1 MRSFLKIFLPWSFF
15 LGIGIAIW
23 VSNAHRPD
31 SANGFSGTTSAEA
44 KPDTVSIDPVCH
56 MEVTPA
62 WGIRAE
68 HEGTSW
74 YFCTEHCRD
83 RFVATP
89 EQFLGDR
96 CLVCGELNS
105 ASAVTAT
112 YLQKS
117 YRLCNEQH
125 RQEFKADPASFFM
138 HTMWGIRPWMYYLSI
153 GLVLVVSFGAFEWL
167 ERLFARQSSLF
178 LSELPVVGQSEEPH
192 ATDRIDLLQNRWVK
206 KIATSRVLRFGVQ
219 FVVVV
224 LFFLVI
230 AAGLFGNQNPALNIA
245 PILTW
250 TVWWGGLI
258 ILIMF
263 AGKAWC
269 WMCPWD
275 AVAGW
280 MEKLRFWRKTDSG
293 LGLDL
298 KWPKTLRNVG
308 LATVLFVGLTWIE
321 LGFGVTMKPRVTA
334 WLAIAM
340 LLMAIVSAFLF
351 ERKGFCRYGCLVG
364 RVSGLYAMFSGVE
377 VRAKAQS
384 VCRTCP
390 GKECVNGSETAYGC
404 PTFLFPGYLASNT
417 YCIQCGECVQACP
430 EDNLT
435 VNLRPWGADLVSN
448 HRARSDEAYLALLML
463 SITGFHGLTMTAN
476 WGKLTTWLSS
486 SVSASHLIAF
496 SLGMTILMLAPILIY
511 AVLVWISYRLGV
523 AAGSLRSGQSV
534 GALGSVGAQ
543 AIPPAKQLTYHDYF
557 VKYAYALLPIALFYH
572 LAHNMEHLL
581 MEGPKVVALI
591 SDPFGWNWNLFGT
604 AHWSIPPL
612 VSLDVLWI
620 VQIALVLVGH
630 VYSLWVA
637 QKTSMR
643 LFGNQKS
650 AFRSQL
656 PMLAGMIAFS
666 VFSLWLLKQPMEMRT
681 SAM

>member
-1 MRSFLKIFLPWSFF
+1 MRSFLKLFLPWSFF
-15 LGIGIAIW
+15 IGIGIAIW
-23 VSNAHRPD
+23 VSNAQTVTPSRHGGAA
-31 SANGFSGTTSAEA
+31 SSHATSGDDA
-44 KPDTVSIDPVCH
+44 KTVQIDPVCH

-62 WGIRAE
+62 WGIHAQHDSR
-68 HEGTSW
+68 SW
-74 YFCTEHCRD
+74 YFCTEHCRE
-83 RFVATP
+83 RFVAEP
-89 EQFLGDR
+89 AAFLGDR
-96 CLVCGELNS
+96 CIVCGELNS
-105 ASAVTAT
+105 ADAVTAT
-112 YLQKS
+112 YLEKP
-117 YRLCNEQH
+117 YRLCSEEH
-125 RQEFKADPASFFM
+125 RRDFKADPASFFM
-138 HTMWGIRPWMYYLSI
+138 HTMWGITPWMYYVSI
-153 GLVLVVSFGAFEWL
+153 GIVLVVSFGTFEWL
-167 ERLFARQSSLF
+167 ERLLGRKSGFVA
-178 LSELPVVGQSEEPH
+178 ELPVVGVSDETPQS
-192 ATDRIDLLQNRWVK
+192 DRIDLLQNRWVK
-206 KIATSRVLRFGVQ
+206 KLATSRGLRFGIQ
-219 FVVVV
+219 LVVVV

-250 TVWWGGLI
+250 TVWWGGLV

-280 MEKLRFWRKTDSG
+280 MEKLRFWKKADEG
-293 LGLDL
+293 LGLEM
-298 KWPKTLRNVG
+298 KWPKVLRNVG
-308 LATVLFVGLTWIE
+308 VATILFVGLTWIE

-340 LLMAIVSAFLF
+340 LLMAIASAFLF

-364 RVSGLYAMFSGVE
+364 RVSGLYAMFSSVE
-377 VRAKAQS
+377 VRSRDQS
-384 VCRTCP
+384 VCRSCP
-390 GKECVNGSETAYGC
+390 GKECVTGSETAYGC

-435 VNLRPWGADLVSN
+435 VNLRPWGTDLVSD

-476 WGKLTTWLSS
+476 WGKLTGWLAGAF
-486 SVSASHLIAF
+486 SASHLIAF

-511 AVLVWISYRLGV
+511 AALVWISYRCGIT
-523 AAGSLRSGQSV
+523 QQ
-534 GALGSVGAQ
+534 ALARK
-543 AIPPAKQLTYHDYF
+543 PLTYHDYF

-620 VQIALVLVGH
+620 VQIVLVLVGH

-637 QKTSMR
+637 QKTSIR
-643 LFGNQKS
+643 LFGDHRS

>member
-15 LGIGIAIW
+15 IGIGIAIW
-23 VSNAHRPD
+23 VSNAPRPD
-31 SANGFSGTTSAEA
+31 PANGHAGDKTSAEA
-44 KPDTVSIDPVCH
+44 QPDAVQIDPVCH

-62 WGIRAE
+62 WGFRAE
-68 HEGTSW
+68 HDGRSW
-74 YFCTEHCRD
+74 YFCTEHCRE
-83 RFVATP
+83 RFEATP

-105 ASAVTAT
+105 PAAVTAT

-117 YRLCNEQH
+117 YRLCSEEH
-125 RQEFKADPASFFM
+125 RHQFKADPASFFM
-138 HTMWGIRPWMYYLSI
+138 HTMWGIRPWMYYTSI
-153 GLVLVVSFGAFEWL
+153 ALVLVVSFGAFEWL
-167 ERLFARQSSLF
+167 ERMFARRSPRF
-178 LSELPVVGQSEEPH
+178 VAELPVIGQADNP
-192 ATDRIDLLQNRWVK
+192 AKDDRLDILQAGWLKRL
-206 KIATSRVLRFGVQ
+206 ATSRVLRFGAQ
-219 FVVVV
+219 LTVVV

-245 PILTW
+245 PLLTW
-250 TVWWGGLI
+250 TVWWGGLV

-280 MEKLRFWRKTDSG
+280 MEKLRFWRKADEG
-293 LGLDL
+293 LGLGL
-298 KWPKTLRNVG
+298 KWPKALRNVA
-308 LATVLFVGLTWIE
+308 LATLLFVGLTWIE

-351 ERKGFCRYGCLVG
+351 ERKSFCRYGCLVG

-377 VRAKAQS
+377 VRAKERS

-417 YCIQCGECVQACP
+417 YCIQCGECLQACP

-435 VNLRPWGADLVSN
+435 VNLRPWGADLVTD

-476 WGKLTTWLSS
+476 WGKLISWLSGAF
-486 SVSASHLIAF
+486 SASHLIAF

-511 AVLVWISYRLGV
+511 AALVGISYRFGV
-523 AAGSLRSGQSV
+523 AGPSGASLIPADSV
-534 GALGSVGAQ
+534 GARRSVS
-543 AIPPAKQLTYHDYF
+543 PRPLSYHDYF

-572 LAHNMEHLL
+572 LAHNIEHLL
-581 MEGPKVVALI
+581 MEGPKIVALI

-620 VQIALVLVGH
+620 VQIALVLIGH

-637 QKTSMR
+637 QKTSQR
-643 LFGNQKS
+643 LFENQTS

-656 PMLAGMIAFS
+656 PMLIGMIAFS

>member
-1 MRSFLKIFLPWSFF
+1 MRAYFKIFLPWSFF
-15 LGIGIAIW
+15 LGLGIAVW
-23 VSNAHRPD
+23 VSNSSGHETTGGAGGQAASQ
-31 SANGFSGTTSAEA
+31 SAD
-44 KPDTVSIDPVCH
+44 KQVHIDPVCH

-62 WGIRAE
+62 WGFHAR
-68 HEGTSW
+68 HDGHDW
-74 YFCTEHCRD
+74 YFCTKHCR
-83 RFVATP
+83 
-89 EQFLGDR
+89 EQFEVSPGEFLGDR
-96 CLVCGELNS
+96 CVVCGELNG
-105 ASAVTAT
+105 ADGVTAT
-112 YLQKS
+112 YLEKS
-117 YRLCNEQH
+117 YRLCGDDH
-125 RQEFKADPASFFM
+125 RREFKADPASFFM
-138 HTMWGIRPWMYYLSI
+138 HTMWGIEPWMYYLSI
-153 GLVLVVSFGAFEWL
+153 SLVLVVSFGTFEWL
-167 ERLFARQSSLF
+167 ERLFGARSQF
-178 LSELPVVGQSEEPH
+178 VAELPVVASTT
-192 ATDRIDLLQNRWVK
+192 AAKSDRIDLLQNSFFK
-206 KIATSRVLRFGVQ
+206 AAATSRVLRFVIQ
-219 FVVVV
+219 AIVVV

-250 TVWWGGLI
+250 TVWWGGLV

-280 MEKLRFWRKTDSG
+280 MEKLRFWKKTNHG

-298 KWPKTLRNVG
+298 KWPKALRNIA
-308 LATVLFVGLTWIE
+308 LATFLFVGLTWIE

-351 ERKGFCRYGCLVG
+351 ERKGFCRYACLVG
-364 RVSGLYAMFSGVE
+364 RVSGLYAMFSSVE
-377 VRAKAQS
+377 VRARDRET
-384 VCRTCP
+384 CRTCP
-390 GKECVNGSETAYGC
+390 GKECVSGSDSAYGC
-404 PTFLFPGYLASNT
+404 PTFLFPGYLTNNT
-417 YCIQCGECVQACP
+417 YCIQCGECIQACP

-435 VNLRPWGADLVSN
+435 LNLRPWGEDLVAD
-448 HRARSDEAYLALLML
+448 HRTRSDEAYLALLML

-476 WGKLTTWLSS
+476 WKRITDWLSDS
-486 SVSASHLIAF
+486 LSASHLIAF
-496 SLGMTILMLAPILIY
+496 SLGMTILMLAPIAVY
-511 AVLVWISYRLGV
+511 AVLVWLSYRLG
-523 AAGSLRSGQSV
+523 RQS
-534 GALGSVGAQ
+534 AM
-543 AIPPAKQLTYHDYF
+543 PTTKPLTYHDYF

-581 MEGPKVVALI
+581 MEGPKVAALI

-604 AHWSIPPL
+604 ARWSIPPL

-620 VQIALVLVGH
+620 VQIALVLIGH

-637 QKTSMR
+637 QKTSIR
-643 LFGNQKS
+643 LFGDQRS

-656 PMLAGMIAFS
+656 PMLAGMIVFS